1 MGMGLHYS
9 PFLLLIVQL
18 LKLTWQMDMLS
29 FLLPCVCIDLREGMV
44 IGVRY
49 EGEGVQNS
57 TKKNR
62 SGPHESPKTD
72 PCMYT
77 ETFTG

>member
-44 IGVRY
+44 MGVR
-49 EGEGVQNS
+49 GAKFN
-57 TKKNR
+57 KK
-62 SGPHESPKTD
+62 ESI
-72 PCMYT
+72 
-77 ETFTG
+77 GAA

>member
-29 FLLPCVCIDLREGMV
+29 DV
-44 IGVRY
+44 IVP
-49 EGEGVQNS
+49 S
-57 TKKNR
+57 
-62 SGPHESPKTD
+62 SF
-72 PCMYT
+72 CL
-77 ETFTG
+77 